1 MKRFNPAAPVEW
13 TVDQGLII
21 EEGDRSVYERIAARA
36 DLEPGSQQLL
46 VGGIGSGKTTELW
59 LAVRWLGRQGKT
71 VPFFIDIT
79 EMTDLSQ
86 LNSGALLAA
95 LGLQMA
101 ATVETRTAGQAVSGE
116 ALAAIRQ
123 VKALAY
129 GRHSLFDWVPELLP
143 SDVFGRIPRPG
154 KLPPRFPPSDRDVKE
169 LRAALDTLARAVLA
183 PGEEV
188 VAIFD
193 GLDRL
198 MTAERFRTVVEQD
211 FQALREMQI
220 SVVAAAPLSVLIGPG
235 REVADHFDVVHHLP
249 AAVADPKR
257 SGFLRRILERRGISD
272 LLAVDSADE
281 LCRASGG
288 VLRDLM
294 SLVRNAAEDAYLD
307 GQDTIQETHVAGSA
321 KRLGQS
327 YLLGL
332 GPKQGT
338 VLRNLRGGG
347 SFSPDD
353 PMHLELLLSR
363 RVLEYRPDRY
373 EVHPALAPLL

>member
-1 MKRFNPAAPVEW
+1 
-13 TVDQGLII
+13 
-21 EEGDRSVYERIAARA
+21 
-36 DLEPGSQQLL
+36 
-46 VGGIGSGKTTELW
+46 
-59 LAVRWLGRQGKT
+59 
-71 VPFFIDIT
+71 
-79 EMTDLSQ
+79 
-86 LNSGALLAA
+86 
-95 LGLQMA
+95 
-101 ATVETRTAGQAVSGE
+101 
-116 ALAAIRQ
+116 
-123 VKALAY
+123 
-129 GRHSLFDWVPELLP
+129 
-143 SDVFGRIPRPG
+143 
-154 KLPPRFPPSDRDVKE
+154 VKE